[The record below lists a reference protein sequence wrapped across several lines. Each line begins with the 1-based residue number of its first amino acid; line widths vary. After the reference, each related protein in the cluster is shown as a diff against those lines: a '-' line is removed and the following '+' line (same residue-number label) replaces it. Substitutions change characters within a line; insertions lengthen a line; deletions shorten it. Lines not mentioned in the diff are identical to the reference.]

1 MPRQSKNKTGVPN
14 LFLRH
19 QMYIFQKDIPPDLR
33 EFFGGDVYVRKS
45 VGRRFEEAKLERDK
59 LHAELMQMYWTL
71 RNTPNPELEARRFK
85 LRSALLKGE
94 EDTNLGSGYYASD
107 LAIDAHREAVQ
118 HEEEMGRITGQ
129 EAEAHM
135 QSLENPDSI
144 LLSDAT
150 EEFLEDQKGR
160 VSQHYIDL
168 KRRVLSDLKVFT
180 GNVPIQSITKRV
192 AGNYVRKEVLG
203 NGRSAKTNRDRIVAI
218 GTMFKYFELS
228 GQIENNPFNGM
239 SVLIK
244 ADKASP
250 KKRAYTVEEL
260 PVLINGLSEQK
271 RFQFFMPFVEI
282 ALYSGMRA
290 EEVCQLGVDQC
301 KNGMFEVKK
310 GKTVNA
316 SRKIP
321 IHSHL
326 KSLVDQLV
334 KESKDGYLIQGLEAD
349 KKGKRSIMVLRKF
362 SYYKTKLGFD
372 VTTDFHSLRRT
383 FATALENAEVP
394 PNVAAQLMG
403 HSKEGLSYGLY
414 SAGLNED
421 VLREAVEKVVYP
433 SLQ

>member
-33 EFFGGDVYVRKS
+33 EFFDNKVYIKKS
-45 VGRRFEEAKLERDK
+45 VGRRFEEAKLERDR

-85 LRSALLKGE
+85 LRSALLNGE

-129 EAEAHM
+129 EAEAHI
-135 QSLENPDSI
+135 QSIENLDSI

-150 EEFLEDQKGR
+150 EEFLKEQEGQ
-160 VSQHYIDL
+160 VSQDYLGL

-180 GNVPIQSITKRV
+180 GNVPIQSISKKV
-192 AGNYVRKEVLG
+192 AGNYVRKEILG
-203 NGRSAKTNRDRIVAI
+203 NGRSAKTNKERIVAI
-218 GTMFKYFELS
+218 ASMFKHFELT

-239 SVLIK
+239 SALIK
-244 ADKASP
+244 TGKTIP
-250 KKRAYTVEEL
+250 KKRAYTLKEL
-260 PVLINGLSEQK
+260 PVLVEGLALEKTFQK
-271 RFQFFMPFVEI
+271 FMPLVEV

-316 SRKIP
+316 PRKIP

-326 KSLVDQLV
+326 KPLVDQLV
-334 KESKDGYLIQGLEAD
+334 KDSKDGFLIQSLKVD
-349 KKGKRSIMVLRKF
+349 KKGKRSTYVLKRF
-362 SYYKTKLGFD
+362 GAYKTKLGFD

-403 HSKEGLSYGLY
+403 HSKEGCRMGCT
-414 SAGLNED
+414 
-421 VLREAVEKVVYP
+421 LRVSMKMC
-433 SLQ
+433 